1 MSRVIIEKNIY
12 YDDEK
17 ELYYVYMDYGKDK
30 SGKRIRKQPTFK
42 TKSEA
47 KKALKNFEA
56 DKTKGKLI
64 IPDIRNVA
72 EWLNYWYDA
81 ISKNN
86 NEESTN
92 YGYKNIINKHL
103 IPSLGKTKLQKLT
116 PKDIQDYYNEKM
128 NDPEHP
134 LSSNTVKKHHVLL
147 KTAFS
152 LAVTQDVLSSNP
164 VDKVIPP
171 KFVRPNRKYYDIET
185 MKKLFNAVKGTR
197 LECAVWIAGFTGI
210 RRSELCGL
218 KWSAIDFTNR
228 IINIDFTRV
237 NVGSNIIE
245 KDRTKNESST
255 RKISINDELIGVL
268 RREKAKQEEN
278 KELLGKCYIQ
288 SEYVIT
294 MEDGKPFRPNYLSEL
309 FKKFINDNDLPEI
322 TLHGLRH
329 SVASVANQAGVN
341 LYNISKILGHSTTG
355 TTSKIYT
362 HLFDET
368 QAESMNAIAGLFS
381 TVSK

>member
-17 ELYYVYMDYGKDK
+17 ALYYVYMDYGKDK

-64 IPDIRNVA
+64 TPDVRTVK
-72 EWLNYWYDA
+72 EWLNYWYDV

-103 IPSLGKTKLQKLT
+103 IPSLGKIKLQKLT
-116 PKDIQDYYNEKM
+116 PKDIQDYYNDKM
-128 NDPEHP
+128 NNPEHP

-147 KTAFS
+147 KTALS
-152 LAVTQDVLSSNP
+152 LAVTQDVLNSNP

-171 KFVRPNRKYYDIET
+171 KFVRPNRKFYDIET

-210 RRSELCGL
+210 RRSELCGI
-218 KWSAIDFTNR
+218 KWDKVDFDSK
-228 IINIDFTRV
+228 IINIDYTRV
-237 NVGSNIIE
+237 NVGAAIIE
-245 KDRTKNESST
+245 KDRTKNETST
-255 RKISINDELIGVL
+255 RKISMNDELVAVL
-268 RREKAKQEEN
+268 QREKAKQEVN
-278 KELLGKCYIQ
+278 RKLLGKDYIE
-288 SEYVIT
+288 SDYVIV

-309 FKKFINDNDLPEI
+309 FTKFIHENGLPEL

-329 SVASVANQAGVN
+329 TVASVANQAGVN
-341 LYNISKILGHSTTG
+341 LYNISKILGHSTTA

-362 HLFDET
+362 HLFDEA

-381 TVSK
+381 TL

>member
-1 MSRVIIEKNIY
+1 MSRVLIEKNIY
-12 YDDEK
+12 YDDVK

-30 SGKRIRKQPTFK
+30 NGKRIRKQPTFK

-64 IPDIRNVA
+64 APDVRTVE
-72 EWLNYWYDA
+72 EWLNYWFNTV
-81 ISKNN
+81 SKNN

-92 YGYKNIINKHL
+92 YGYNNIINKHL
-103 IPSLGKTKLQKLT
+103 IPSLGKIKLQKLT

-128 NDPEHP
+128 NNAEHP

-147 KTAFS
+147 KTALS
-152 LAVTQDVLSSNP
+152 LAVTQDVLNSNP

-171 KFVRPNRKYYDIET
+171 KFVRPNRKFYDIET

-218 KWSAIDFTNR
+218 KWDKIDFDNKIIYIESTR
-228 IINIDFTRV
+228 I
-237 NVGSNIIE
+237 NVGNRVIE
-245 KDRTKNESST
+245 KGRTKNETST
-255 RKISINDELIGVL
+255 RKIHMDDELISVL
-268 RREKAKQEEN
+268 QNEKQRQDEN
-278 KELLGKCYIQ
+278 RKLLGKHYIE
-288 SEYVIT
+288 SDYVIV
-294 MEDGKPFRPNYLSEL
+294 MESGKPYRPNYLSEL
-309 FKKFINDNDLPEI
+309 FTKFINDNGFPEL

-329 SVASVANQAGVN
+329 TVASVANQAGVN
-341 LYNISKILGHSTTG
+341 LYNISKILGHSNTS

-362 HLFDET
+362 HLFDEA
-368 QAESMNAIAGLFS
+368 QAESMDAIAKLL
-381 TVSK
+381 K

>member
-1 MSRVIIEKNIY
+1 MIEKNIY
-12 YDDEK
+12 YDDVK
-17 ELYYVYMDYGKDK
+17 DLYYVYMDYGKDK
-30 SGKRIRKQPTFK
+30 NGKRIRKQPTFK

-64 IPDIRNVA
+64 APDIRTLE

-103 IPSLGKTKLQKLT
+103 VPSLGKIKLQKLT

-128 NDPEHP
+128 NNPEHP

-147 KTAFS
+147 KTALS
-152 LAVTQDVLSSNP
+152 LAVTQDVLNSNP

-171 KFVRPNRKYYDIET
+171 KFVRPNRKFYDIET

-210 RRSELCGL
+210 RRSELCGI
-218 KWSAIDFTNR
+218 KWDKIDFDSK
-228 IINIDFTRV
+228 IINIDYTRV
-237 NVGSNIIE
+237 NVGAVIIE
-245 KDRTKNESST
+245 KDRTKNDTST
-255 RKISINDELIGVL
+255 RKISMNDELVAVL
-268 RREKAKQEEN
+268 NMEKTKQEEN
-278 KELLGKCYIQ
+278 RKSLGKHYIE
-288 SEYVIT
+288 SDYVIV

-309 FKKFINDNDLPEI
+309 FTKFITDNGLPEL

-329 SVASVANQAGVN
+329 TVASVANQAGVN
-341 LYNISKILGHSTTG
+341 LYNISKILGHSNTS

-362 HLFDET
+362 HLFDEA
-368 QAESMNAIAGLFS
+368 QAESMDAIANLL
-381 TVSK
+381 K